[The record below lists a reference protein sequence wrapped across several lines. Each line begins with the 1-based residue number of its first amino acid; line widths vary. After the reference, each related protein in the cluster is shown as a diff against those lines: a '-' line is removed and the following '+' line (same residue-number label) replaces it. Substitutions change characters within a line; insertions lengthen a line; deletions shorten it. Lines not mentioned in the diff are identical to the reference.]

1 MTKPVTALSLTVVA
15 LAVSA
20 RAWSAEKY
28 QYVIDATNRIIE
40 LNSQSASPSQSD
52 LAKAGTLA
60 CNTLKQLLDDR
71 EFRRDL
77 DNAKGLDEKTRPQRA
92 DLKRDLALFEAAFLR
107 PEETALMKA
116 GLTPE
121 AVKQIL
127 WSASMLRHAL
137 DDKHDP
143 TRILM
148 ALDKFRAEVCNSAK
162 ALEQSREDTARS
174 ATLRAW
180 GFRIGGVALIVADL
194 AIAAPTS
201 AVSVGSVA
209 IGTGVMTWGQ

>member
-1 MTKPVTALSLTVVA
+1 MTKPVTALSLTLVA
-15 LAVSA
+15 LAVST

-28 QYVIDATNRIIE
+28 QYVIDATNRIVE
-40 LNSQSASPSQSD
+40 LNSQSASPSQGD
-52 LAKAGTLA
+52 LAKASALA

-77 DNAKGLDEKTRPQRA
+77 DNLKGLDEKTRGERA

-107 PEETALMKA
+107 PEERALIKA

-121 AVKQIL
+121 SVKQIL

-148 ALDKFRAEVCNSAK
+148 ALDKFRADVCDSAK
-162 ALEQSREDTARS
+162 VLEQGRDEATRR
-174 ATLRAW
+174 ATLRTW
-180 GFRIGGVALIVADL
+180 GFRIGGIALIVSDL
-194 AIAAPTS
+194 TFAVPTG

-209 IGTGVMTWGQ
+209 IGTGIMAWGQ